1 MSPYFVLGFVN
12 PSDLRMDATS
22 LFDTASALLTNVIGW
37 IGSVATELTGANGQL
52 KDFLPFVLVPFAMM
66 IVVFGIKSI
75 RKLAK

>member
-1 MSPYFVLGFVN
+1 MSPFTVIGFSAPVALAD
-12 PSDLRMDATS
+12 ST
-22 LFDTASALLTNVIGW
+22 LFDTASNLLSNVIGW